1 MFVFF
6 DRKCL
11 DYNKCEVDRFAR
23 YVNSQK
29 VYYISYSIARRNP
42 GFDKTLYPP
51 VECGESAL
59 TYDQWVGLEN
69 AEPVKKDIETIENK
83 FVSKVEEFVKQDT
96 KVESKEGGDDK
107 VKELEGK
114 VAELEAKIKALE
126 EENANLKKQLE
137 GNEAKPE
144 ETA

>member
-1 MFVFF
+1 MRWSCSNF
-6 DRKCL
+6 
-11 DYNKCEVDRFAR
+11 
-23 YVNSQK
+23 
-29 VYYISYSIARRNP
+29 
-42 GFDKTLYPP
+42 
-51 VECGESAL
+51 
-59 TYDQWVGLEN
+59 DQWVGGEN
-69 AEPVKKDIETIENK
+69 AEPIKKDIETIENK

-137 GNEAKPE
+137 GGEAKPE